1 MRASRLG
8 SITSSVHAN
17 FSQKSAPSHL
27 HPLGARV
34 NRQTCGLLTE
44 YQSGSIEEKV
54 EQGAGELD
62 ERIRSGTT
70 GLFDT
75 FMNGAVMREN
85 SDMSTAS
92 DSVMQATSYSE
103 SSWVNATLY
112 RADQVTARKPE
123 RNESSFLDTI
133 VGRRGCLRS
142 ILNQLEAVAG
152 TNTTVLIT
160 GETGTGKEVIA
171 RAIHELSP
179 RRNRNLVKVN
189 CAAMP
194 AGLLESELFG
204 HERGAFT
211 GAINSHIGRFALAD
225 NGTLFL
231 DEIGDMPLELQPK
244 LLRVL
249 QEREFEAVGSTRT
262 RPVDVHVVA
271 ATNQDLKQ
279 MVRDREFREDLYYRL
294 NVFPIYLPPLR
305 ERKADIPELVGH
317 FVQQFAD
324 SMDKTI
330 EIIPEETMRALVRH
344 CWPGNIREL
353 QNYIARGVIL
363 SNDGIFEPG
372 PLETCEPEPTLK
384 ERIRKEI
391 IAACERA
398 KWRLGGPEGAAARLG
413 LKRTTLFHKM
423 KRLGIARPARRAV
436 GASFR

>member
-1 MRASRLG
+1 MSTDLVMKLTRY
-8 SITSSVHAN
+8 TESSPINA
-17 FSQKSAPSHL
+17 AL
-27 HPLGARV
+27 HR
-34 NRQTCGLLTE
+34 
-44 YQSGSIEEKV
+44 I
-54 EQGAGELD
+54 D
-62 ERIRSGTT
+62 ERS
-70 GLFDT
+70 
-75 FMNGAVMREN
+75 NGRPE
-85 SDMSTAS
+85 
-92 DSVMQATSYSE
+92 
-103 SSWVNATLY
+103 
-112 RADQVTARKPE
+112 RADF
-123 RNESSFLDTI
+123 SFRDTI
-133 VGRRGCLRS
+133 VGRRGSLRP
-142 ILNQLEAVAG
+142 ILNEVEAVAG

-171 RAIHELSP
+171 RAIHDLSP

-211 GAINSHIGRFALAD
+211 GAINSHVGRFALAD
-225 NGTLFL
+225 RGTLFL

-262 RPVDVHVVA
+262 TRVDVRVVA

-294 NVFPIYLPPLR
+294 NVFPIHLPPLR
-305 ERKADIPELVGH
+305 ERKADIPELVEH

-324 SMDKTI
+324 SVGKTI
-330 EIIPEETMRALVRH
+330 ETIPQETMRVLVRH
-344 CWPGNIREL
+344 RWPGNIREL
-353 QNYIARGVIL
+353 QNYIERGVIL
-363 SNDGIFEPG
+363 SHDGIFEPG
-372 PLETCEPEPTLK
+372 PLETCEPPEPEIVNPTLEEK
-384 ERIRKEI
+384 IRGEI
-391 IAACERA
+391 IAACQGA

-423 KRLGIARPARRAV
+423 KRLGITRPADHQTSRAV

>member
-1 MRASRLG
+1 
-8 SITSSVHAN
+8 
-17 FSQKSAPSHL
+17 
-27 HPLGARV
+27 
-34 NRQTCGLLTE
+34 
-44 YQSGSIEEKV
+44 
-54 EQGAGELD
+54 
-62 ERIRSGTT
+62 
-70 GLFDT
+70 
-75 FMNGAVMREN
+75 
-85 SDMSTAS
+85 MSTV
-92 DSVMQATSYSE
+92 SVMELTRYSE
-103 SSWVNATLY
+103 SSSMDAALY
-112 RADQVTARKPE
+112 RADQRTARKPE
-123 RNESSFLDTI
+123 RRESSFLDTI
-133 VGRRGCLRS
+133 VGRRGSLRA
-142 ILNQLEAVAG
+142 ILNQVEAVAG
-152 TNTTVLIT
+152 TNTTVLVT

-179 RRNRNLVKVN
+179 RQNRNLVKVN

-211 GAINSHIGRFALAD
+211 GAVNSHVGRFALAD
-225 NGTLFL
+225 RGTLFL

-262 RPVDVHVVA
+262 TRVDVRIVA

-305 ERKADIPELVGH
+305 ERKADIPELVEH

-324 SMDKTI
+324 SMGKTI

-353 QNYIARGVIL
+353 QNYIERGVIL

-372 PLETCEPEPTLK
+372 LLETCEPPEAEIVNLTLEEK
-384 ERIRKEI
+384 IRGEI
-391 IAACERA
+391 IAACESA

-423 KRLGIARPARRAV
+423 RRLGIARPARRAV